1 MIKKGAEILI
11 DSLIEEGVDTIF
23 GYPGASII
31 PILDEMYDKKDVL
44 THYLTADE
52 QGATHAADGYAR
64 STGKVGTVLVS
75 SGPGSTNT
83 VTAIATAFYDSIPLV
98 VFTGQVQND
107 NIGSDSFQE
116 CDIVSITM
124 PITKYAHQIKDIS
137 ELQLEVRKAY
147 RIATSGRPGPVVID
161 LPKDI
166 QLSEGNTIPYEEIKT
181 LDDSRPKNIHT
192 GFNYAAVEVFAEYI
206 NKAERPLILAGGG
219 IIASDTSD
227 ILRELTKKADIPVV
241 NSLMGQG
248 IMDSSSPL
256 SLGHVGMHGHKRS
269 NNAMR
274 NCDLLITLGARFSD
288 RVTAEINEF
297 AKNAK
302 IIQVD
307 IDHSEIDKIIQINYS
322 LHADLRDFMPNLLEA
337 IDPRDRRDWISF
349 INEDSEQN
357 DDYTQ
362 DWTNRNIIKAIKNSV
377 DKDSFIATDVGQHQ
391 MWVSQYY
398 GFDNPRRFITSGGFG
413 TMGFGLGAAIGT
425 KIGNP
430 DKKVVLVTGDGSFRM
445 NMNELA
451 TVTKYKLP
459 IVIVIL
465 NNGVLGMV
473 RQWQTLFQKERYF
486 ATNLTDDVDLMQ
498 LAKAFYIEGRT
509 VETIKDLEKALSDA
523 FESKKP
529 MIINA
534 LINRDD
540 MVLPIIPAG
549 GSYEDAILSSGR

>member
-459 IVIVIL
+459 IIIVIL

-486 ATNLTDDVDLMQ
+486 ATNLTNDVDLMQ

>member
-1 MIKKGAEILI
+1 MIKKGSEILI
-11 DSLIEEGVDTIF
+11 DAILDEGIDTIF
-23 GYPGASII
+23 AYPGASII
-31 PILDEMYDKKDVL
+31 PILDYMYDKKDVL

-64 STGKVGTVLVS
+64 STGNVGTVLVS
-75 SGPGSTNT
+75 SGPGSTNA
-83 VTAIATAFYDSIPLV
+83 VTAIATAYFDSIPLV
-98 VFTGQVQND
+98 VFTGQVQNQ

-124 PITKYAHQIKDIS
+124 PITKYSHQVKDVE

-166 QLSEGNTIPYEEIKT
+166 QLSKAETISFEEIKAI
-181 LDDSRPKNIHT
+181 DDARPKNIHT
-192 GFNYAAVEVFAEYI
+192 SFNYRAVEVFAEYI

-227 ILRELTKKADIPVV
+227 ILRELTIKGDIPVV

-248 IMDSSSPL
+248 IMDSNSRL

-269 NNAMR
+269 NYAMR

-288 RVTAEINEF
+288 RVTAEIEEF

-307 IDHSEIDKIIQINYS
+307 IDHSEIDKIIEINYS

-337 IDPRDRRDWISF
+337 VEERDRSGWIDY
-349 INEDSEQN
+349 INENLEFN
-357 DDYTQ
+357 DEYTEE
-362 DWTNRNIIKAIKNSV
+362 WTPRNIIKAIKHSV
-377 DKDSFIATDVGQHQ
+377 GKDSFIATDVGQHQ
-391 MWVSQYY
+391 MWVSQFY
-398 GFDNPRRFITSGGFG
+398 GFDNPRQFVTSGGFG

-425 KIGNP
+425 QIANP
-430 DKKVVLVTGDGSFRM
+430 EKRVVLVTGDGSFRM
-445 NMNELA
+445 NMNELV

-459 IVIVIL
+459 IVIIIL

-473 RQWQTLFQKERYF
+473 RQWQTLFQEERYY
-486 ATNLTDDVDLMQ
+486 ATELTDDVDFIK
-498 LAKAFYIEGRT
+498 LADAFNIEGRT
-509 VETIKDLEKALSDA
+509 VSTIKDLEQSMKDA
-523 FESKKP
+523 FDSKKA
-529 MIINA
+529 MVINA
-534 LINRDD
+534 LIDKKA
-540 MVLPIIPAG
+540 MVFPIIPAG
-549 GSYEDAILSSGR
+549 GSYEDAIVSSGR

>member
-1 MIKKGAEILI
+1 MLKNGAEILI
-11 DSLIEEGVDTIF
+11 DSLIEEGIDTIF

-31 PILDEMYDKKDVL
+31 PILDEMYDEKDVI

-83 VTAIATAFYDSIPLV
+83 VTAIATAFYDSIPIV
-98 VFTGQVQND
+98 VFTGQVQKD

-124 PITKYAHQIKDIS
+124 PITKYAHQVKDVS
-137 ELQLEVRKAY
+137 ELQSEVRKAY

-166 QLSEGNTIPYEEIKT
+166 QLSQTETIPYEEIRAI
-181 LDDSRPKNIHT
+181 DNARPKNIHAS
-192 GFNYAAVEVFAEYI
+192 FNYRDVEVFAEYI

-219 IIASDTSD
+219 IIASDTSW
-227 ILRELTKKADIPVV
+227 ILRELTEKAGIPVV

-248 IMDSSSPL
+248 IMESNSPL

-269 NNAMR
+269 NYAMQ

-288 RVTAEINEF
+288 RVTAAIEEF

-322 LHADLRDFMPNLLEA
+322 LHADLRDFMPNLSEA
-337 IDPRDRRDWISF
+337 VEKRDRDKWINQ
-349 INEDSEQN
+349 INENVVFN

-362 DWTNRNIIKAIKNSV
+362 EWTERNIIKAIKKSV
-377 DKDSFIATDVGQHQ
+377 GDESFIATDVGQHQ
-391 MWVSQYY
+391 MWVSQFY
-398 GFDNPRRFITSGGFG
+398 GFDNPRKFITSGGFG

-425 KIGNP
+425 QIGNP
-430 DKKVVLVTGDGSFRM
+430 NNKVVLVTGDGSFRM

-451 TVTKYKLP
+451 TVTKYQLP

-473 RQWQTLFQKERYF
+473 RQWQTLFQEKRYF
-486 ATNLTDDVDLMQ
+486 STNLTDDIDLMI
-498 LAKAFYIEGRT
+498 LAKAFYIEGKT
-509 VETIKDLEKALSDA
+509 VDTISGLEKALEEA
-523 FESKKP
+523 FQSKKP

-534 LINRDD
+534 LIDRDG

-549 GSYEDAILSSGR
+549 GSYEDIIVSSGR

>member
-1 MIKKGAEILI
+1 MLKNGAEILI
-11 DSLIEEGVDTIF
+11 DSLIEEGIDTIF

-31 PILDEMYDKKDVL
+31 PILDEMYDKKDVI

-83 VTAIATAFYDSIPLV
+83 VTAIATAFYDSIPIV
-98 VFTGQVQND
+98 VFTGQVQKD

-124 PITKYAHQIKDIS
+124 PITKYAHQVKDVS
-137 ELQLEVRKAY
+137 ELQSEVRKAY

-166 QLSEGNTIPYEEIKT
+166 QLSQTETIPYEEIRAI
-181 LDDSRPKNIHT
+181 DNARPKNIHAS
-192 GFNYAAVEVFAEYI
+192 FNYRDVEVFAEYI

-219 IIASDTSD
+219 IIASDTSG
-227 ILRELTKKADIPVV
+227 ILRELTEKAGIPVV

-248 IMDSSSPL
+248 IMESNSPL

-269 NNAMR
+269 NYAMQ

-288 RVTAEINEF
+288 RVTAAIEEF

-322 LHADLRDFMPNLLEA
+322 IHADLRDFMPNLLEA
-337 IDPRDRRDWISF
+337 VEKRDRDKWINQ
-349 INEDSEQN
+349 INENVVFN

-362 DWTNRNIIKAIKNSV
+362 EWTERNIIKAIKKSV
-377 DKDSFIATDVGQHQ
+377 GDESFIATDVGQHQ
-391 MWVSQYY
+391 MWVSQFY
-398 GFDNPRRFITSGGFG
+398 GFDNPRKFITSGGFG

-425 KIGNP
+425 QIGNP
-430 DKKVVLVTGDGSFRM
+430 NNKVVLVTGDGSFRM

-451 TVTKYKLP
+451 TVTKYQLP

-473 RQWQTLFQKERYF
+473 RQWQTLFQEKRYF
-486 ATNLTDDVDLMQ
+486 STNLTDDIDLMI
-498 LAKAFYIEGRT
+498 LAKAFYIEGKT
-509 VETIKDLEKALSDA
+509 LDTISGLEKALEEA
-523 FESKKP
+523 FQSKKP

-534 LINRDD
+534 LIDRDD

-549 GSYEDAILSSGR
+549 GSYEDIIVSSGR

>member
-486 ATNLTDDVDLMQ
+486 ATNLTNDVDLMQ

>member
-1 MIKKGAEILI
+1 MLKTGAEILI
-11 DSLIEEGVDTIF
+11 DSILAEGVDTIF

-31 PILDEMYDKKDVL
+31 PILDYMYDKKNVL
-44 THYLTADE
+44 THYLTAHE

-64 STGKVGTVLVS
+64 SSGKVGTVLVS

-83 VTAIATAFYDSIPLV
+83 VTAIATAYYDSIPLV
-98 VFTGQVQND
+98 VFTGQVQNQ

-116 CDIVSITM
+116 CDIVSITT
-124 PITKYAHQIKDIS
+124 PITKYAHQIKEVS

-147 RIATSGRPGPVVID
+147 RIATSGRPGPVLID

-166 QLSEGNTIPYEEIKT
+166 QLSKTRVLPYEQIKAI
-181 LDDSRPKNIHT
+181 DDARPKNIYT
-192 GFNYAAVEVFAEYI
+192 SFNYRAVEVFAEYI
-206 NKAERPLILAGGG
+206 NKSERPLILAGGG
-219 IIASDTSD
+219 IIASNTSE
-227 ILRELTKKADIPVV
+227 ILREMTEKADIPVV

-248 IMDSSSPL
+248 IMDSNSRL
-256 SLGHVGMHGHKRS
+256 SLGHVGMHGHERS
-269 NNAMR
+269 NYAMR

-288 RVTAEINEF
+288 RVTAEIEEF

-337 IDPRDRRDWISF
+337 VEERDRSEWIDY
-349 INEDSEQN
+349 INENLEFN

-362 DWTNRNIIKAIKNSV
+362 EWTDRNIIKAIKHSV

-391 MWVSQYY
+391 MWVSQHY
-398 GFDNPRRFITSGGFG
+398 GFDNPRHFVTSGGFG

-425 KIGNP
+425 QIANP

-445 NMNELA
+445 NMNELV

-459 IVIVIL
+459 IVIVVL

-473 RQWQTLFQKERYF
+473 RQWQTLFQNRRHF
-486 ATNLTDDVDLMQ
+486 ATTLTPDVDLIQ
-498 LAKAFYIEGRT
+498 LAKAFYIDAKT
-509 VETIKDLEKALSDA
+509 VDNIKDLEDA
-523 FESKKP
+523 MREAIDARKP
-529 MIINA
+529 MLINA
-534 LINRDD
+534 LIDKD
-540 MVLPIIPAG
+540 EMVFPIIPAG
-549 GSYEDAILSSGR
+549 GSYEDAIISPGR